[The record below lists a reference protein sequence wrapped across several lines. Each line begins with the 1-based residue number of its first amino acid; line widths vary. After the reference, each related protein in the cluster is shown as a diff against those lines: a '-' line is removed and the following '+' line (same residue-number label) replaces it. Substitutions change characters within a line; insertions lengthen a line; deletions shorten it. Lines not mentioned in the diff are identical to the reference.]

1 MEGKKEKKYS
11 AKAICDKFDVTKNTL
26 FRWEKEGKISKAKKD
41 WRGWRIF
48 TDDNVNEIKNVIEE
62 KYRKNT

>member
-1 MEGKKEKKYS
+1 MVNKKKPTYS
-11 AKAICDKFDVTKNTL
+11 AKDVCDRFDVTKNTL

-48 TDDNVNEIKNVIEE
+48 TDENIQEIRNIIEE
-62 KYRKNT
+62 KYRKNR